1 MILDLLQLTAERF
14 NNSDD
19 RMDAFEVAQYIH
31 LSDDIELHMAM
42 GSDFDQALSL
52 ALETTEVI

>member
-1 MILDLLQLTAERF
+1 MILDLLQLTAEQF

-19 RMDAFEVAQYIH
+19 RLDAYEVAQYIH
-31 LSDDIELHMAM
+31 LSEDIELHMAM
-42 GSDFDQALSL
+42 GSDFEEAVSL